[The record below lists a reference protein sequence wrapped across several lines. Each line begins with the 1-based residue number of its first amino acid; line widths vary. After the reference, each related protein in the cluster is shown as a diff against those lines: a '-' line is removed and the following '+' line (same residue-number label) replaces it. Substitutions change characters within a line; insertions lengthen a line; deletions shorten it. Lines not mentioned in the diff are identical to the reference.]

1 MIKLRNLKSSSHLLN
16 LVRKSGTALRFFGFF
31 NLVITNFI
39 YLIYLLAGDIVI
51 YAILGL
57 SINTFLNLLLLRF
70 GSYIKKDDLKNLNL
84 TLRNFSNAIKL
95 TLIIFGISLF
105 FLGLPGLLTI
115 FALFFLYR
123 ARKLVKTK
131 NEENLST
138 TKEVY
143 CIKCHENLK
152 LNLEERKGEKDI
164 FCPICKSEF
173 PIKKGEEFMNKISPV
188 KEGLCPH
195 CREDLTFSVGD
206 RVLNNRIICPLCKK
220 DFTIED
226 SAFVVKDV
234 VLSDINEG
242 GNSVQKDK
250 KEIVLTY
257 EKEKTSLI
265 DSLIIPEP
273 TKSLLWITDE
283 EPSFVESPMTINITV
298 SLGEDGEVESDIK
311 ENGFYSEPSL
321 IWTKLPI
328 EKNSNLE
335 TAAMYYPRYAAF
347 DAEHRYQYLNWLRDI
362 TQPTNL
368 SYVFLYFYGLE
379 RHLLIGN
386 YDGAVEE
393 IIRLM
398 KNHKKGS
405 FISYATTSL
414 IVASIARNRMDIIKR
429 APFILEEEVDEALAL
444 RIMLGSPLTGEDV
457 MQMASR
463 VGFTNRRYIKLY
475 PEQFEK
481 ILNEKIREFEEEY
494 GPILKVFDINSF
506 KRESRNVFANISIP
520 DEYRVVK
527 VPQIV
532 KNQKFKSAMY
542 KLLQITHDTIKE
554 DLQKKRKHK

>member
-1 MIKLRNLKSSSHLLN
+1 MGKTRNLVSSSHLLN
-16 LVRKSGTALRFFGFF
+16 PVRKSGTLLRFFGFF

-39 YLIYLLAGDIVI
+39 YLIYLLAGDLVI
-51 YAILGL
+51 YSILGL
-57 SINTFLNLLLLRF
+57 SINTILNFLLLRS
-70 GSYIKKDDLKNLNL
+70 GSYIKKDDLKNLDL
-84 TLRNFSNAIKL
+84 TLRNLSNAIKL
-95 TLIIFGISLF
+95 TLIVFGTSLF
-105 FLGLPGLLTI
+105 FLGFPGLLTI

-123 ARKLVKTK
+123 VMKLVKTK
-131 NEENLST
+131 NEGNLST
-138 TKEVY
+138 IKEVY

-152 LNLEERKGEKDI
+152 LNLEERKGEKDV

-173 PIKKGEEFMNKISPV
+173 PLKKGEEFMNKISPV

-206 RVLNNRIICPLCKK
+206 RVFNNRIICPLCKK
-220 DFTIED
+220 DFTIEGST
-226 SAFVVKDV
+226 SAVKDV
-234 VLSDINEG
+234 VLSEPTKDKNR
-242 GNSVQKDK
+242 VQKDK
-250 KEIVLTY
+250 KELVLAHG
-257 EKEKTSLI
+257 KEKASLI

-283 EPSFVESPMTINITV
+283 DPSFVESPMTINITV
-298 SLGEDGEVESDIK
+298 SLTEDGEVESEIK

-321 IWTKLPI
+321 IWTKLSI
-328 EKNSNLE
+328 KKNSELE
-335 TAAMYYPRYAAF
+335 TKAMYYPRYAAF
-347 DAEHRYQYLNWLRDI
+347 DPEHRYQYLNWLRDI

-398 KNHKKGS
+398 NNHNKGS
-405 FISYATTSL
+405 FINYATTSL
-414 IVASIARNRMDIIKR
+414 IVASIARNRMDIIER

-444 RIMLGSPLTGEDV
+444 RIMLGTPLTGEDV

-506 KRESRNVFANISIP
+506 KRGPRNVFANVSIP

-532 KNQKFKSAMY
+532 RNQKFKLAMCN
-542 KLLQITHDTIKE
+542 LLQITHDTIKE
-554 DLQKKRKHK
+554 DLQKKRKK